1 MSNASDSVSDLDVAS
16 ESEQNLPQWSPPTPR
31 VVDPPVQV
39 REILVLLLI
48 VALCDVTVYRAYGF
62 AGPAVFMAL
71 FPLLFLLGCPRP
83 SLRFAFWL
91 TTGMLMLLALR
102 MVWLGS
108 VLGLVCGGALLVAV
122 ALATQGR
129 SPYIGSIV
137 STAFGTLPSGY
148 LGLTQ
153 YGKWASRLGPR
164 TALNQW
170 LGVLLPLAALALFGG
185 LFVLANPDLVTWFVR
200 VVKDLAEQVSRLLG
214 HVPFHAR
221 EVVFWGLVAWLVVGL
236 LRPGTRMSN
245 RVDDANTIA
254 TSAQPVSSWYG
265 PVRNTLVSVIV
276 LFAVYLIFEFRT
288 LWFREFPKGFYY
300 AGYAHEGA
308 AWLTTALAFATLTL
322 SLMFRGDVLHNARI
336 ARLRTLA
343 WIWSAENFL
352 LALTVFHRL
361 HIYIDFNGMTRMR
374 MVALFGTS
382 VVLIGFLL
390 VVWKILRSHSF
401 VWLVRNQLLALALTI
416 YLFAVTPVDAIV
428 HTYNV
433 RHVLAGDLPP
443 VVQITEHPINAEGI
457 LMLEPLM
464 DCNDPIIREG
474 IRAMLAEWVQTTERQ
489 VDINAALGW
498 TTYQMAD
505 RVCLEHLQAN
515 RDRWKEYLD
524 GTRRA
529 EALARFR
536 QYAYQWY

>member
-1 MSNASDSVSDLDVAS
+1 MSNASELASDLAVAG
-16 ESEQNLPQWSPPTPR
+16 EQDLPRWSPPAR
-31 VVDPPVQV
+31 HVADPPVRV
-39 REILVLLLI
+39 REILAVLLI
-48 VALCDVTVYRAYGF
+48 VAVCDVTVYRAHGF

-71 FPLLFLLGCPRP
+71 FPILFLMACPRP

-91 TTGMLMLLALR
+91 TFGMLMLMALR
-102 MVWLGS
+102 LIWLGS

-122 ALATQGR
+122 ALAAQGR
-129 SPYIGSIV
+129 SPYVGNIV
-137 STAFGTLPSGY
+137 SAALGTLASGY
-148 LGLTQ
+148 SGLSD
-153 YGKWASRLGPR
+153 YGAWATRLGPR
-164 TALNQW
+164 AALNQW
-170 LGVLLPLAALALFGG
+170 LGILLPLAALALFGG
-185 LFVLANPDLVTWFVR
+185 LFVLANPDLVTWFIQVANN
-200 VVKDLAEQVSRLLG
+200 LAEQIGRLLG

-221 EVVFWGLVAWLVVGL
+221 ELVFWGLVAWLVVGL
-236 LRPGTRMSN
+236 LRPAAPTSS
-245 RVDDANTIA
+245 RVETASTTTPLA
-254 TSAQPVSSWYG
+254 PVQSPWYG

-276 LFAVYLIFEFRT
+276 LFAVYLVFEFRT

-322 SLMFRGDVLHNARI
+322 SIMFRDEVLNDARI

-352 LALTVFHRL
+352 LALTVYHRL

-390 VVWKILRSHSF
+390 VVWKILRSYSF
-401 VWLVRNQLLALALTI
+401 GWLVRNQLLALALTV
-416 YLFAVTPVDAIV
+416 YLFALTPVDAIV

-433 RHVLAGDLPP
+433 RHVLSGDLPP

-464 DCNDPIIREG
+464 DCNDPIIRDG
-474 IRAMLAEWVQTTERQ
+474 IRAMLAEWVQATESRTSVQ
-489 VDINAALGW
+489 AALGW

-505 RVCLEHLQAN
+505 RVCLEHLQTS

-524 GTRRA
+524 GGRRT